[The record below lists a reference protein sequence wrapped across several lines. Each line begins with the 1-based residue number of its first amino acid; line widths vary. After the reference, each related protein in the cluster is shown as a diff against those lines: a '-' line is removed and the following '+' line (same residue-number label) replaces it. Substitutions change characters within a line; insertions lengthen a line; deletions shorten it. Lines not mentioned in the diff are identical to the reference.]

1 MRHFSAGPALSTTL
15 DERPPDDPSTLDKTV
30 MMSTV
35 QRRGSM
41 LEAAY
46 GKYVSVPLRNPRCY
60 LNVNQI
66 LFCDVVEIGSAAG
79 NESTSVKDCIS
90 ESDTRLH

>member
-66 LFCDVVEIGSAAG
+66 LFCDVEIESAAG